1 MLGLGKAAFGREL
14 ARPQPAPRFRLTR
27 AVPVPV
33 RVAAYLEFGL
43 AALGF
48 LLLATT
54 LLFFD
59 WNAYVADS
67 VGPFE
72 HNGAQLEVTP
82 EGAVATAV
90 TGLALNGAGVLLSVI
105 FAVGVLRGAN
115 WARTWITVLF
125 GLGVVAQFVSA
136 PDALSVATGL
146 VELVAVILLWLPTS
160 NQFFRS
166 LKQDRA
172 IHRSLRL
179 A

>member
-1 MLGLGKAAFGREL
+1 M
-14 ARPQPAPRFRLTR
+14 
-27 AVPVPV
+27 PV

-43 AALGF
+43 AAFGF

-59 WNAYVADS
+59 WVAYVADS

-72 HNGAQLEVTP
+72 HNGVQLEVTP
-82 EGAVATAV
+82 EGAVTTAV
-90 TGLALNGAGVLLSVI
+90 TGIALSGAGVLLSVF
-105 FAVGVLRGAN
+105 FAVWMLRGAN
-115 WARTWITVLF
+115 WARMWITVLF
-125 GLGVVAQFVSA
+125 GLGVIAQFLSA
-136 PDALSVATGL
+136 PDPVSVATGL

-166 LKQDRA
+166 VKQDRKNY
-172 IHRSLRL
+172 RSRRL